1 MFLFL
6 KRTNRQGIVVIF
18 MFIIFRLPYSGYVG
32 GVISFPQFSYDG
44 INGFSNMY
52 FGWGGEDDDLRYR

>member
-1 MFLFL
+1 MSATFTCIFL
-6 KRTNRQGIVVIF
+6 
-18 MFIIFRLPYSGYVG
+18 IFRQPYSGYVG
-32 GVISFPQFSYDG
+32 GVISFPPLSYEK